1 MTEYEKMLAGELYRW
16 EDDEEILRRSQRAQ
30 EVLFRFNHDPQGDLS
45 ELKALF
51 ASTGEHFTVKPE
63 FHCDYGCHISVGDY
77 FYANYGC
84 TILDVCRVTIGAHC
98 LMGPNVALYT
108 AGHPLDAALRSAGPG
123 FGKPITVGD
132 NVWFGGNAV
141 VCPGVTIGDN
151 VVVAAGA
158 VVTRDV
164 PSNVVV
170 AGNPARVIRELK
182 SQKRYQAVLF
192 DFDYTLGDA
201 TDAIVAGFQYAM
213 KTLGHPVP
221 GREEVRRTVGYR
233 LQDAYTLMT
242 GDEDPERK
250 LRFRDLFR
258 EVALPM
264 ELEDTPLYP
273 GAKELL
279 QALHAAG
286 VNIAIVST
294 KRTDVLNKVFVDH
307 GVDGLLELVVGG
319 DQVTLPKPDPQG
331 INDAIAALGV
341 AKEDVLY
348 CGDTVL
354 DAGAAQRAG
363 VDFAAVLNGTT
374 TADAFAS
381 FPFVHIAPDL
391 NDLKTW
397 LALEE
402 E

>member
-1 MTEYEKMLAGELYRW
+1 MTEYEKMLAGQLYRW
-16 EDDEEILRRSQRAQ
+16 ENDEELLARSARAQ
-30 EVLFRFNHDPQGDLS
+30 AVLFRFNHDPRGDVT
-45 ELKALF
+45 ELKELF
-51 ASTGEHFTVKPE
+51 ASAGEHFTVKPE
-63 FHCDYGCHISVGDY
+63 FHCDYGCHISVGDH
-77 FYANYGC
+77 FFANYGC
-84 TILDVCRVTIGAHC
+84 TILDVCRVTIGSHC

-108 AGHPLDAALRSAGPG
+108 ACHPLDAALRSAGPEY
-123 FGKPITVGD
+123 GKPITVGD

-151 VVVAAGA
+151 AVVAAGA

-164 PSNVVV
+164 PPNVVV
-170 AGNPARVIRELK
+170 AGNPARVIRNLNN
-182 SQKRYQAVLF
+182 QKPYRAVLF

-213 KTLGHPVP
+213 KTMGHPAP
-221 GREEVRRTVGYR
+221 DRETVRRTVGYR
-233 LQDAYTLMT
+233 LQDAYSLLT
-242 GDEDPERK
+242 GDRDPERGD
-250 LRFRDLFR
+250 RFRDLFR

-264 ELEDTPLYP
+264 ELEDTPLFP

-279 QALHAAG
+279 QALSRSG
-286 VNIAIVST
+286 VRTGIVST
-294 KRTDVLNKVFVDH
+294 KRTDVLNKVFADH

-319 DQVTLPKPDPQG
+319 DRVTLPKPDPQG
-331 INDAIAALGV
+331 INDALNALGLK
-341 AKEDVLY
+341 KEEVLY

-374 TADAFAS
+374 TADAFAP

-391 NDLKTW
+391 CELRTW
-397 LALEE
+397 LSLEGE
-402 E
+402 